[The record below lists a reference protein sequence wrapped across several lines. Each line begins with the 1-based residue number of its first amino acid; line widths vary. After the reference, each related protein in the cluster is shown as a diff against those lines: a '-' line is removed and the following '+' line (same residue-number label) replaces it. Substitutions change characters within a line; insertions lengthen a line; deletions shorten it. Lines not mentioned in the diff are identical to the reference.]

1 MQREE
6 FLTLGKEGF
15 NRIPL
20 VKEVLADLETPL
32 SLYVK
37 LTQAFGQK
45 NTYLLES
52 VLGGE
57 RFGRFSFIGLPAKT
71 VLRTVGTPSAPVTEV
86 ITDGKAI
93 ESNHDNPLDFVDA
106 YFKRFKV
113 ALQPGLPRFCGGL
126 AGYFGYD
133 TVRYIE
139 SRLAK
144 HSLPDELGVP
154 DIQLM
159 LTEELAVIDNV
170 AGRIYLIVYADPSIA
185 DSFEKGQARLKEL
198 LACLSK
204 PVSMPASLPSA
215 KTDLIRQFKA
225 EDFENAV
232 RKTKEYILAGDCMQV
247 VIGQRISKPFT
258 DSPLVS
264 IQSLTVVKSFAVYV
278 FL

>member
-1 MQREE
+1 MLREE
-6 FLTLGKEGF
+6 FNALAKQGF

-20 VKEVLADLETPL
+20 VKDVLADLETPL

-37 LTQAFGQK
+37 LSQAFGKK

-71 VLRTVGTPSAPVTEV
+71 IIRTVGTPTKPVNEVVTEGNV
-86 ITDGKAI
+86 VET
-93 ESNHDNPLDFVDA
+93 NTDNPLDFVDA

-113 ALQPGLPRFCGGL
+113 AVQTGLPRFCGGL
-126 AGYFGYD
+126 AGDFGYD

-144 HSLPDELGVP
+144 HDLPDELGVP

-170 AGRIYLIVYADPSIA
+170 AGKIYFIVYADPNVS
-185 DSFEKGQARLKEL
+185 DSFKNPK
-198 LACLSK
+198 LA
-204 PVSMPASLPSA
+204 
-215 KTDLIRQFKA
+215 
-225 EDFENAV
+225 
-232 RKTKEYILAGDCMQV
+232 
-247 VIGQRISKPFT
+247 
-258 DSPLVS
+258 
-264 IQSLTVVKSFAVYV
+264 
-278 FL
+278 

>member
-6 FLTLGKEGF
+6 FNTLAKQGF

-37 LTQAFGQK
+37 LSQAFGKK

-71 VLRTVGTPSAPVTEV
+71 IVRTVGTPTSPLNEV
-86 ITDGKAI
+86 ITDGKVV
-93 ESNHDNPLDFVDA
+93 ESNTDNPLDFVDT

-113 ALQPGLPRFCGGL
+113 AVQPGLPRFCGGL

-139 SRLAK
+139 SRLAR
-144 HSLPDELGVP
+144 HDLPDELGVP

-170 AGRIYLIVYADPSIA
+170 AGKIYFIVYADPSIA
-185 DSFEKGQARLKEL
+185 DDFQKAQDRL
-198 LACLSK
+198 
-204 PVSMPASLPSA
+204 
-215 KTDLIRQFKA
+215 
-225 EDFENAV
+225 
-232 RKTKEYILAGDCMQV
+232 
-247 VIGQRISKPFT
+247 
-258 DSPLVS
+258 
-264 IQSLTVVKSFAVYV
+264 
-278 FL
+278 

>member
-106 YFKRFKV
+106 YF
-113 ALQPGLPRFCGGL
+113 
-126 AGYFGYD
+126 
-133 TVRYIE
+133 
-139 SRLAK
+139 
-144 HSLPDELGVP
+144 
-154 DIQLM
+154 
-159 LTEELAVIDNV
+159 
-170 AGRIYLIVYADPSIA
+170 
-185 DSFEKGQARLKEL
+185 
-198 LACLSK
+198 
-204 PVSMPASLPSA
+204 
-215 KTDLIRQFKA
+215 
-225 EDFENAV
+225 
-232 RKTKEYILAGDCMQV
+232 
-247 VIGQRISKPFT
+247 
-258 DSPLVS
+258 
-264 IQSLTVVKSFAVYV
+264 
-278 FL
+278 